1 MNDVATTNYHH
12 ISYGFKSALKKTNM
26 TNFRYNVLRH
36 TFASHFI
43 INCGDLMT
51 LKEILGSST
60 LRMVE
65 KYPQLTADHNRKQI
79 KI

>member
-1 MNDVATTNYHH
+1 
-12 ISYGFKSALKKTNM
+12 
-26 TNFRYNVLRH
+26 
-36 TFASHFI
+36 
-43 INCGDLMT
+43 MT